1 MILLLHHKA
10 PFIFQGKQFWG
21 LWKSIWD
28 EYGFPRWFEECGAH
42 LDGEVLIYLKQM
54 CSPFFITIQLG
65 VGLSEVFG
73 TQYISK
79 FLCPD
84 GQRAE
89 ESPDLRKMRG
99 RTLIWGDFLGKEA
112 SDEEMEVRAFSAGCL
127 LDKEGLDEELG
138 HTNLVELTLE
148 TLKIRE

>member
-1 MILLLHHKA
+1 
-10 PFIFQGKQFWG
+10 
-21 LWKSIWD
+21 
-28 EYGFPRWFEECGAH
+28 
-42 LDGEVLIYLKQM
+42 M

-89 ESPDLRKMRG
+89 ESPDLRKMWG